1 MSVILSVCL
10 SVIRPSISLS
20 ICLFSCPFFLLSV
33 CLFLEYCHQS
43 VSLLSI
49 SLSICL
55 SILLL
60 SIVNQSVCLSSV
72 LPSVGLSVANSSVR
86 PYIRPSFRPSV
97 VRHLSNLSAILLS
110 DCLCVYMS
118 VCLSVCQSVCCVS
131 SQWKSDSCGR
141 SWASPHIKT
150 YTRVSPD
157 SSRVAWF
164 LVTRY
169 CYRSVICAAIWIF
182 LHLLCCQLY
191 TSDTVYA
198 SRGNTSTT
206 CGKVR
211 LLPVTKL
218 SSGAKDKIVKVLIRD
233 ARISLFRICILSVS
247 MTNYPYPY
255 IRMIAE
261 KDILS
266 VIRLPF
272 FSITCQIT

>member
-1 MSVILSVCL
+1 MITVCL
-10 SVIRPSISLS
+10 SVCLS
-20 ICLFSCPFFLLSV
+20 ICLFSCPSFLLSV

-43 VSLLSI
+43 VSVLSI

-72 LPSVGLSVANSSVR
+72 LPSVRLSVVNSSVC
-86 PYIRPSFRPSV
+86 PYLSVRPSFCCLSSLRLS

-118 VCLSVCQSVCCVS
+118 VYLSVCQSVCCVS

-182 LHLLCCQLY
+182 LHLLCYQLY
-191 TSDTVYA
+191 TSVTVYA

-211 LLPVTKL
+211 LLTVTKL

-233 ARISLFRICILSVS
+233 VRIRDPVKIV
-247 MTNYPYPY
+247 
-255 IRMIAE
+255 
-261 KDILS
+261 
-266 VIRLPF
+266 
-272 FSITCQIT
+272 